1 MRSSKDFLIDL
12 AIRLGSDQISAAEM
26 ALIFLAGAGLGAVA
40 LQVYG
45 ILKLIF

>member
-1 MRSSKDFLIDL
+1 MTSRQYIIDL
-12 AIRLGSDQISAAEM
+12 CHRAETDEMSNLEM